1 MAEFSVREYRPA
13 DLPSLVPLW
22 HQVFGDPEE
31 LISGFFSLLPG
42 MGGCVVAEQG
52 GRVVGLS
59 NVISGM
65 ELLSPGAPPK
75 TCGYVYA
82 VAVDESARHQGIG
95 AALVAASVELA
106 GRLGAS
112 LLCTLPAE
120 PSLYGW
126 YEQLMGVTCALRRTR
141 YEVPCAP
148 ALPVAPLSA
157 AEYMIRREALLAS
170 RPHLRLTGTA
180 ADFAARFY
188 AQFGG
193 GLYACGGALCAAY
206 TDGGCAWIRELV
218 APDGADASSAA
229 ASLGAHLGAERAL
242 YWLPSSDGEPYI
254 SAAPGA
260 LPPSCVWNFSFD

>member
-1 MAEFSVREYRPA
+1 MAEFSVRDFRPA
-13 DLPSLVPLW
+13 DVPSLIPLW
-22 HQVFGDPEE
+22 RRVFGDPEE
-31 LISGFFSLLPG
+31 MIADFFSLLPG
-42 MGGCVVAEQG
+42 MGGCVVAEQEG
-52 GRVVGLS
+52 HIVGLS

-65 ELLSPGAPPK
+65 ELVAPGALPR

-82 VAVDESARHQGIG
+82 VAVDEDARHRGIG
-95 AALVAASVELA
+95 AALVAASVALA

-112 LLCTLPAE
+112 VLCTLPAE
-120 PSLYGW
+120 PSLYEW
-126 YEQLMGVTCALRRTR
+126 YEQLMGVSCALRRTR
-141 YEVPCAP
+141 YETACAP

-157 AEYMIRREALLAS
+157 ADYMTRREALLAS

-206 TDGGCAWIRELV
+206 TDGGCAYIKELV
-218 APDGADASSAA
+218 APDGRDAVPVA
-229 ASLGAHLGAERAL
+229 ASLGAFLGAQRAV
-242 YWLPSSDGEPYI
+242 YWLPSPDGEPYL

-260 LPPSCVWNFSFD
+260 VPPSCVWNLSFD